1 MTDHI
6 NQALVSKVTKGRP
19 SLVKSPIEAQQAG
32 SNQALIR
39 VSHVAQ
45 NFTDGK
51 QMVSQVQQNLSGHE
65 PSYRETVESFDSD
78 EFGDGSVLGCDFVG
92 EVEAIG
98 AGVSK
103 VKEGDVIAGLIWGG
117 KCFVVS

>member
-1 MTDHI
+1 MMTS
-6 NQALVSKVTKGRP
+6 NSLVSKVTEGRP
-19 SLVKSPIEAQQAG
+19 SLVKSATEVPQPG

-51 QMVSQVQQNLSGHE
+51 QMVPWVQQNFSGNV
-65 PSYRETVESFDSD
+65 PSYRRTVQSFDSD

-92 EVEAIG
+92 EVETIG
-98 AGVSK
+98 TRVSK
-103 VKEGDVIAGLIWGG
+103 VKEGDIIAGLIWGG
-117 KCFVVS
+117 KCCFFS

>member
-1 MTDHI
+1 MTDRI

-51 QMVSQVQQNLSGHE
+51 Q
-65 PSYRETVESFDSD
+65 TVP
-78 EFGDGSVLGCDFVG
+78 
-92 EVEAIG
+92 
-98 AGVSK
+98 
-103 VKEGDVIAGLIWGG
+103 
-117 KCFVVS
+117 